1 MSLKILSRA
10 KALNAKNISSKIQK
24 DGKEEID
31 LSGSSGNHE
40 WFGGGSECDFGK
52 GFGNLEP
59 CDGCSLQNEK
69 GLVCRGDVGITGL
82 CYDGMRRDNKQV
94 VFKEVSE
101 NEKPLDSLLNG
112 DFTN

>member
-1 MSLKILSRA
+1 MGNRIKTREIGERF
-10 KALNAKNISSKIQK
+10 KM
-24 DGKEEID
+24 DGVLYEVVEAVTD
-31 LSGSSGNHE
+31 
-40 WFGGGSECDFGK
+40 D
-52 GFGNLEP
+52 P
-59 CDGCSLQNEK
+59 CEGCSLQNEK

-112 DFTN
+112 DFTNETSEVCP

>member
-1 MSLKILSRA
+1 MENRIKTREIGERFKMDGILYEVVEA
-10 KALNAKNISSKIQK
+10 AT
-24 DGKEEID
+24 DD
-31 LSGSSGNHE
+31 
-40 WFGGGSECDFGK
+40 
-52 GFGNLEP
+52 P

-94 VFKEVSE
+94 VFKEVR

-112 DFTN
+112 DFTNETSEVWP

>member
-1 MSLKILSRA
+1 MGKRIKLGPPLPMRNVGERFTMDGVLYEVAEAMNRA
-10 KALNAKNISSKIQK
+10 
-24 DGKEEID
+24 D
-31 LSGSSGNHE
+31 
-40 WFGGGSECDFGK
+40 
-52 GFGNLEP
+52 P

-69 GLVCRGDVGITGL
+69 GLVCRGDVGVTGL

-112 DFTN
+112 DFTNETSEVWP

>member
-1 MSLKILSRA
+1 MGKRIKLGPPLRTREIGERFTM
-10 KALNAKNISSKIQK
+10 
-24 DGKEEID
+24 DGVRYEVVEAVTD
-31 LSGSSGNHE
+31 
-40 WFGGGSECDFGK
+40 D
-52 GFGNLEP
+52 P

-112 DFTN
+112 DFTDETSEVWK

>member
-1 MSLKILSRA
+1 MGNPIKTREIGERF
-10 KALNAKNISSKIQK
+10 KM
-24 DGKEEID
+24 DGVLYEVVEAVTD
-31 LSGSSGNHE
+31 
-40 WFGGGSECDFGK
+40 D
-52 GFGNLEP
+52 P

-94 VFKEVSE
+94 VFKEVR

-112 DFTN
+112 DFTNETSEVWP